1 MLLGLSIRNV
11 VLIEQLDLGL
21 KPGLCVLTGE
31 TGAGKS
37 ILLDALGLALG
48 FRAERNLVRAGAEQ
62 AVASA
67 EFEIATNHPANALLV
82 EQGFES
88 GDTLTLRR
96 ILGKDGRSRAFIND
110 QPASVGLLR
119 RLGDMMIEIEGQFAE
134 QGLLNPATHRDT
146 LDAYGGLEGEKAATA
161 ETWRQWRIAMQ
172 ALESAKG
179 ALSRALEEE
188 AELKEFVEELDNLAP
203 ETGEETKLAE
213 TRTLMMHR
221 EQLIAAMNAARDG
234 LGEGSSTTTGGVED
248 RLRSALSALEKVA
261 DKAPGKLNGAIAALE
276 RTLIECAEAE
286 AQLATLGGELDMD
299 SAEQARIEDRL
310 FALRDAAKKHRV
322 TVDELPALRQ
332 ELAARLEV
340 VSGGESGLNKLTKAE
355 RTAYS
360 AYTRAAGTLSAG
372 RDKAASAL
380 DAAVA
385 VELPALK
392 LEKAVFCTRAAP
404 LEEADWGEQGCEKVY
419 FEVSTNPGAAPGP
432 LNKIAS
438 GGELARFMLALKV
451 VVAQTG
457 DAGTL
462 VFDEVDSG
470 VGGAVAAAV
479 GERLAKLGHNRQV
492 LVITHSAQVAARG
505 SHHLR
510 VAKKGKDTITTT
522 VDSLDDKERREEI
535 ARLLSGASVTD
546 EARAA
551 ADSLLKAS

>member
-48 FRAERNLVRAGAEQ
+48 FRAERNLVRAGADQ

-67 EFEIATNHPANALLV
+67 EFEITADHPAHALLK

-96 ILGKDGRSRAFIND
+96 ILSKDGRSRAFIND

-119 RLGDMMIEIEGQFAE
+119 QLGDMMIEIEGQFAE

-146 LDAYGGLEGEKAATA
+146 LDAYGSLGSEKAATA
-161 ETWRQWRIAMQ
+161 ETWEKWRIALET
-172 ALESAKG
+172 LESAKG

-188 AELKEFVEELDNLAP
+188 AELKEFVDELDNLAP

-234 LGEGSSTTTGGVED
+234 LSEESGKSGGVED

-261 DKAPGKLNGAIAALE
+261 DKAPGKLDGAIAALE

-299 SAEQARIEDRL
+299 STEQARIEDRL

-322 TVDELPALRQ
+322 TVDELPVLRQ
-332 ELAARLEV
+332 ELAARLEA
-340 VSGGESGLNKLTKAE
+340 VSGGENSLNKLAEAERAAHGAYTKA
-355 RTAYS
+355 
-360 AYTRAAGTLSAG
+360 AGILSRG

-385 VELPALK
+385 IELPALK
-392 LEKAVFCTRAAP
+392 LEKAVFCTRAVP
-404 LEEADWGEQGCEKVY
+404 LEEADWGENGCEKVY

-451 VVAQTG
+451 AVAQTG

-479 GERLAKLGHNRQV
+479 GERLAKLGKGRQV

-505 SHHLR
+505 SH
-510 VAKKGKDTITTT
+510 
-522 VDSLDDKERREEI
+522 
-535 ARLLSGASVTD
+535 
-546 EARAA
+546 
-551 ADSLLKAS
+551 

>member
-37 ILLDALGLALG
+37 ILLDAMGLALG

-67 EFEIATNHPANALLV
+67 EFDLSADHPANALLA
-82 EQGFES
+82 EQGVES
-88 GDTLTLRR
+88 SDTLTLRR

-119 RLGDMMIEIEGQFAE
+119 RLGDMVIEIEGQFAE

-146 LDAYGGLEGEKAATA
+146 LDAYGALEGEKAKTA
-161 ETWRQWRIAMQ
+161 DTWRRWRN
-172 ALESAKG
+172 ALETLERAKE
-179 ALSRALEEE
+179 ALARTLEEE
-188 AELKEFVEELDNLAP
+188 AELTQFVEELDSLAP
-203 ETGEETKLAE
+203 ETGEEAKLAE
-213 TRTLMMHR
+213 TRTLLMHK
-221 EQLIAAMNAARDG
+221 EQLIAAMNTAEER
-234 LGEGSSTTTGGVED
+234 LGGENGGSGGVGD
-248 RLRSALSALEKVA
+248 KLRSALSALEKVA
-261 DKAPGKLNGAIAALE
+261 DKAPGKLDGAIATLE

-299 SAEQARIEDRL
+299 SGEQARIEERL

-322 TVDELPALRQ
+322 TVDELPALRD
-332 ELAARLEV
+332 EFSARLEA
-340 VSGGESGLNKLTKAE
+340 VSGGESSLNKLAQAERAAHDTYTKAAK
-355 RTAYS
+355 R
-360 AYTRAAGTLSAG
+360 LSRG
-372 RDKAASAL
+372 REKAARAL

-392 LEKAVFCTRAAP
+392 LEKAVFCTRTAP

-479 GERLAKLGHNRQV
+479 GERLAKLGEGRQV

-505 SHHLR
+505 AHHLR
-510 VAKKGKDTITTT
+510 VAKEGTDTIVTT
-522 VDSLDDKERREEI
+522 VDSLGPQERREEI